1 MYRRLTL
8 LLLLMTLFVITSQ
21 PVQAQEE
28 GIGPIYI
35 VQPGDSLS
43 SIANRFSVDINA
55 LMEAN
60 GILNAN
66 QLTVG
71 QQLIIPGLEG
81 INGVLDTTVINFGSS
96 YRSLVRRTQVPQ
108 SLFKKLNHVISPSEF
123 YVGASMIV
131 PIQTKGEGL
140 NTRISPA
147 PGESMLEAAIRKNTD
162 PWTLAHYNNLH
173 GSWDVIPGDTLFA
186 PGGEANPDVY
196 DLPPAFISA
205 GIRDLP
211 IKQGGTG
218 VIRVRTIPGVTLS
231 GVLVDH
237 QLHFFPA
244 EDGNQIALQGAHGLI
259 PPGVYPLRL
268 DATLSDGT
276 KQSYEQSVLIVSGG
290 YPEESLTV
298 PPETLDPTTNEAEL
312 LQLVNLTLP
321 ATPTKYWSGDFISPA
336 IQYAESTYPS
346 SRYGNRRTY
355 LGQGTDIKTSGWHTG
370 IDFVGGV
377 GLPITAPAAGVV
389 VFTGRM
395 TVRGNATVIDH
406 GWGVYT
412 GYWHQSEIQVQVG
425 QTVQQGDVIGLV
437 GDTGRITGPHL
448 HWEVWVNGIQVD
460 PLDWLINTYP

>member
-1 MYRRLTL
+1 MYKRSSL
-8 LLLLMTLFVITSQ
+8 LVSLILALFLASQ
-21 PVQAQEE
+21 PVLAQDE

-35 VQPGDSLS
+35 VQPGDTLS
-43 SIANRFSVDINA
+43 SIASRFSVDVTE
-55 LMEAN
+55 LMNAN
-60 GILNAN
+60 GIVNAN

-81 INGVLDTTVINFGSS
+81 INGVLDTAVINFGNS
-96 YRSLVRRTQVPQ
+96 YRTLMRRTQVPP
-108 SLFKKLNHVISPSEF
+108 SLFKKLNRVVSPSEF

-131 PIQTKGEGL
+131 PIQRNGEGL

-147 PGESMLEAAIRKNTD
+147 PGESMLEAAIKKDTD
-162 PWTLAHYNNLH
+162 PWTLAHYNGLQ

-196 DLPPAFISA
+196 DLPSAFISA
-205 GIRDLP
+205 EIRDLP
-211 IKQGGTG
+211 IKQGATG
-218 VIRVRTIPGVTLS
+218 VITVKTIPGVTLN

-237 QLHFFPA
+237 QLHFFPI
-244 EDGNQIALQGAHGLI
+244 EDGNQIALQGVHGLI

-276 KQSYEQSVLIVSGG
+276 KQSYEQSVLIVSGN
-290 YPEESLTV
+290 YPEEILSV
-298 PPETLDPTTNEAEL
+298 PSATLDPATNDAEL

-321 ATPTKYWSGDFISPA
+321 ATATKYWSGDFISPA

-389 VFTGRM
+389 VFTGPM

-425 QTVQQGDVIGLV
+425 QTVQQNQVIGLV